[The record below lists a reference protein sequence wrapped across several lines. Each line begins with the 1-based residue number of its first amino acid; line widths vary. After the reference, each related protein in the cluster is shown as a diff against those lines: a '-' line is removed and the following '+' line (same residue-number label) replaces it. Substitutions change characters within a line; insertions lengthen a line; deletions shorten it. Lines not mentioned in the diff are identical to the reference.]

1 MAWAVRQ
8 VPEHLSA
15 ALGTSLI
22 PVINY
27 SEPSANSV
35 FLCLSVREIMVKPVD
50 AWLLP
55 DGVADVLPA
64 EAVRLEALRR
74 RLLDRFASWGYALVF
89 PPLMEYLDSLL
100 TGSGRDL
107 EDLTF
112 KITDQLSGRL
122 MGVRADMTPQV
133 ARLDAHC
140 LPVAGPA
147 RYCYAGTLLQTR
159 PTGLSASRCPVQI
172 GAELYGHAGVESDIE
187 VIRLMLD
194 ALTLAGARDIHLD
207 LGHVGIFRALA
218 AAAGLD
224 ADAEGRLQDILAR
237 KSLPEWAAELPQ
249 LTAVTAA
256 LQPLPTLCGD
266 ISVLA
271 RAAAVWAVAPA
282 AVQQALSDLQSVVT
296 ALQASH
302 PQVTLYVDLGEL
314 RGYHYHTGL
323 VFAAYVPGQR
333 SEVAKGG
340 RYDHVGEAFGRARP
354 ATGFSA
360 DLKQWLDFDAT
371 PLPARGILAPSGDD
385 AALRAAVAAA
395 RASGERVVQQLPGVS
410 LDGIAA
416 GCDRE
421 LIFEAG
427 CWQARPLAS

>member
-1 MAWAVRQ
+1 
-8 VPEHLSA
+8 
-15 ALGTSLI
+15 
-22 PVINY
+22 
-27 SEPSANSV
+27 
-35 FLCLSVREIMVKPVD
+35 MVNPVD

-64 EAVRLEALRR
+64 EASRLEALRR
-74 RLLDRFASWGYALVF
+74 RLLDHFAGWGYDLVF
-89 PPLMEYLDSLL
+89 PPLMEYLESLL

-107 EDLTF
+107 ADLTF
-112 KITDQLSGRL
+112 KITDQKTGRL

-140 LPVAGPA
+140 LPVTGPA

-159 PTGLSASRCPVQI
+159 ATGLSSSRCPVQI

-187 VIRLMLD
+187 ILRLMLD
-194 ALTLAGARDIHLD
+194 SLTLAGATDLHLD
-207 LGHVGIFRALA
+207 LGHVGLFRALA

-224 ADAEGRLQDILAR
+224 AAGEARLQDILAR
-237 KSLPEWAAELPQ
+237 KSLPEWGEALSVLVAD
-249 LTAVTAA
+249 AGARAA
-256 LQPLPTLCGD
+256 LAPLATLCGD
-266 ISVLA
+266 VAVLD
-271 RAAAVWAVAPA
+271 RAASAWSAAPA
-282 AVQQALSDLQSVVT
+282 AVTEALRDLRAVVG

-302 PQVTLYVDLGEL
+302 PQVALYIDLGEL

-333 SEVAKGG
+333 GEVAKGG

-360 DLKQWLDFDAT
+360 DLKHWLDLAPT
-371 PLPARGILAPSGDD
+371 ARRQSGILAPAGDD
-385 AALRAAVAAA
+385 TALRAAIQAL
-395 RASGERVVQQLPGVS
+395 RADGQRVVQQLPGTTCP
-410 LDGIAA
+410 AAEA

-421 LIFEAG
+421 LICHEG
-427 CWQARPLAS
+427 RWITRSLAS

>member
-1 MAWAVRQ
+1 
-8 VPEHLSA
+8 
-15 ALGTSLI
+15 
-22 PVINY
+22 
-27 SEPSANSV
+27 
-35 FLCLSVREIMVKPVD
+35 MVKSVD

-64 EAVRLEALRR
+64 EAARLEALRR
-74 RLLDRFASWGYALVF
+74 RLLDHFSAWGYDLVF

-107 EDLTF
+107 ADLTF

-172 GAELYGHAGVESDIE
+172 GAELYGHAGVDSDIE

-194 ALTLAGARDIHLD
+194 SLALAGARDIHLD

-218 AAAGLD
+218 SQAGLTGD
-224 ADAEGRLQDILAR
+224 DEALLQDILTR
-237 KSLPEWAAELPQ
+237 KSLPEWRDALAGLPAA
-249 LTAVTAA
+249 TAA
-256 LQPLPTLCGD
+256 LLSPLPRLCGD
-266 ISVLA
+266 VATLSVA
-271 RAAAVWAVAPA
+271 RAALVGAPPAVA
-282 AVQQALSDLQSVVT
+282 T
-296 ALQASH
+296 ALADLEAVVAALAVSH
-302 PQVTLYVDLGEL
+302 PQVTLYIDLAEL

-323 VFAAYVPGQR
+323 VFAAYVAGQR
-333 SEVAKGG
+333 GEVAKGG

-360 DLKQWLDFDAT
+360 DLKQWLAFDAR
-371 PLPARGILAPSGDD
+371 PAVRAGILAPAGDD

-395 RASGERVVQQLPGVS
+395 RAAGERVVQQLPGHAVP
-410 LDGIAA
+410 AAEA

-421 LIFEAG
+421 LHAVNGAWVI
-427 CWQARPLAS
+427 RPVTS

>member
-1 MAWAVRQ
+1 
-8 VPEHLSA
+8 
-15 ALGTSLI
+15 
-22 PVINY
+22 
-27 SEPSANSV
+27 
-35 FLCLSVREIMVKPVD
+35 MVKPVD

-64 EAVRLEALRR
+64 EAARLESLRR

-107 EDLTF
+107 DELTF
-112 KITDQLSGRL
+112 KITDQLSGRM
-122 MGVRADMTPQV
+122 MGVRADITPQV

-140 LPVAGPA
+140 LPVNGPA
-147 RYCYAGTLLQTR
+147 RYCYAGSILQAR

-194 ALTLAGARDIHLD
+194 GLLLAGAKDITLD
-207 LGHVGIFRALA
+207 LGHVGIFRAFMHA
-218 AAAGLD
+218 ASVSPR
-224 ADAEGRLQDILAR
+224 AESQLQQTLAR
-237 KSLPEWAAELPQ
+237 KSLPEWHDQLPALVGHAAIQ
-249 LTAVTAA
+249 QA
-256 LQPLPTLCGD
+256 LLPLPGLCGD
-266 ISVLA
+266 ASVLA
-271 RAAAVWAVAPA
+271 KAARAWEALPSALPA
-282 AVQQALSDLQSVVT
+282 AVSDALADLQAVAS
-296 ALQASH
+296 ALHVSH
-302 PQVTLYVDLGEL
+302 PQVTLYIDLGEL

-323 VFAAYVPGQR
+323 VFAAYVAGHR

-360 DLKQWLDFDAT
+360 DLKQWLDFDGQRV
-371 PLPARGILAPSGDD
+371 PARGILAPAGEAS
-385 AALRAAVAAA
+385 ALLMAIAEA
-395 RASGERVVQQLPGVS
+395 RAGGQRVVQQLPGS
-410 LDGIAA
+410 PLTAAEA

-421 LIFEAG
+421 FLFDDG
-427 CWQARPLAS
+427 RWQVRPIAS

>member
-1 MAWAVRQ
+1 
-8 VPEHLSA
+8 
-15 ALGTSLI
+15 
-22 PVINY
+22 
-27 SEPSANSV
+27 
-35 FLCLSVREIMVKPVD
+35 MVKPVD

-64 EAVRLEALRR
+64 EAARLESLRR
-74 RLLDRFASWGYALVF
+74 RLLDGFVTCGYDLVF

-107 EDLTF
+107 ADLTF

-140 LPVAGPA
+140 LPVDGPA

-187 VIRLMLD
+187 IIRLMLD
-194 ALTLAGARDIHLD
+194 ALALAGARELTLD

-218 AAAGLD
+218 AAAGL
-224 ADAEGRLQDILAR
+224 AGDAELRLHDILAR
-237 KSLPEWAAELPQ
+237 KALPEWREELP
-249 LTAVTAA
+249 AA
-256 LQPLPTLCGD
+256 ATLLAPLPTLYGD
-266 ISVLA
+266 IGVLA
-271 RAAAVWAVAPA
+271 RARALWPDAPA
-282 AVQQALSDLQSVVT
+282 AVTQALADLDAVVV
-296 ALQASH
+296 AVRASH
-302 PQVTLYVDLGEL
+302 PQVTLHVDLGEL

-323 VFAAYVPGQR
+323 VFAVYAAGQAA
-333 SEVAKGG
+333 EVAKGG

-360 DLKQWLDFDAT
+360 DLKQWLAFEVAAA
-371 PLPARGILAPSGDD
+371 PRAAVLAPAGDD
-385 AALRAAVAAA
+385 PALRAAIAAL
-395 RASGERVVQQLPGVS
+395 RGEGERVIQQLPGA
-410 LDGIAA
+410 LAA
-416 GCDRE
+416 SGCDRE
-421 LIFEAG
+421 LHFAEG
-427 CWQARPLAS
+427 RWQTRALAS

>member
-1 MAWAVRQ
+1 
-8 VPEHLSA
+8 
-15 ALGTSLI
+15 
-22 PVINY
+22 
-27 SEPSANSV
+27 
-35 FLCLSVREIMVKPVD
+35 MVKSVD

-64 EAVRLEALRR
+64 EAARLEALRR
-74 RLLDRFASWGYALVF
+74 RLLDHFSAWGYDLVF

-107 EDLTF
+107 ADLTF

-172 GAELYGHAGVESDIE
+172 GAELYGHAGVDSDIE

-194 ALTLAGARDIHLD
+194 SLALAGARDIHLD

-218 AAAGLD
+218 SQAGLTGD
-224 ADAEGRLQDILAR
+224 DEALLQDILTR
-237 KSLPEWAAELPQ
+237 KSLPEWRDALAGLPAA
-249 LTAVTAA
+249 TAA
-256 LQPLPTLCGD
+256 LLSPLPRLCGD
-266 ISVLA
+266 VATLSVA
-271 RAAAVWAVAPA
+271 RAALVGAPPAVA
-282 AVQQALSDLQSVVT
+282 T
-296 ALQASH
+296 ALADLEAVVAALAVSH
-302 PQVTLYVDLGEL
+302 PQVTLYIDLAEL

-323 VFAAYVPGQR
+323 VFAAYVAGQR
-333 SEVAKGG
+333 GEVAKGG

-360 DLKQWLDFDAT
+360 DLKQWLAFDAR
-371 PLPARGILAPSGDD
+371 PAVRAGILAPAGDD

-395 RASGERVVQQLPGVS
+395 RAAGERVVQQLPGQAVP
-410 LDGIAA
+410 AAEA

-421 LIFEAG
+421 LHAVNGAWVI
-427 CWQARPLAS
+427 RPVTS

>member
-1 MAWAVRQ
+1 MV
-8 VPEHLSA
+8 
-15 ALGTSLI
+15 LGSSRI
-22 PVINY
+22 PVVSY
-27 SEPSANSV
+27 AEPSDDSV
-35 FLCLSVREIMVKPVD
+35 FLCPNMREIMVKPVD

-64 EAVRLEALRR
+64 EAARLEALRR
-74 RLLDRFASWGYALVF
+74 RLLDRFSSWGYALVF

-107 EDLTF
+107 ADLTF

-140 LPVAGPA
+140 LPVSGPA

-194 ALTLAGARDIHLD
+194 GLMLAGARDIHLD

-218 AAAGLD
+218 ATAGLD
-224 ADAEGRLQDILAR
+224 ADTEARLQDILSR
-237 KSLPEWAAELPQ
+237 KSLPEWAEALAR
-249 LTAVTAA
+249 LAA
-256 LQPLPTLCGD
+256 DTQALAPLPGLCGD
-266 ISVLA
+266 AGVLA
-271 RAAAVWAVAPA
+271 RAATAWAGAPVAVR
-282 AVQQALSDLQSVVT
+282 QALSDLEAVVA
-296 ALQASH
+296 ALAASH
-302 PQVTLYVDLGEL
+302 PEVTLYVDLSEL

-333 SEVAKGG
+333 AEVAKGG

-360 DLKQWLDFDAT
+360 DLKQWLAFDAA
-371 PLPARGILAPSGDD
+371 PVPARGILAPAGD
-385 AALRAAVAAA
+385 APALREAILQA
-395 RASGERVVQQLPGVS
+395 RAAGERVVQQLPGAA
-410 LDGIAA
+410 LDAAAA

-421 LIFEAG
+421 LISEAG
-427 CWQARPLAS
+427 RWQVRPLAH